1 MVLPDEWLMILI
13 STLPAKGEESLDLQ
27 SPLTASQLDNR
38 ISTPIPD
45 QLVGSDD
52 RHGYLTGRCGR
63 YVAHRQRSHTLCL
76 LMAHQHGAPTP
87 CPFESGC
94 LVLRHQG
101 RIYSTNLMD
110 SNTRLQIE
118 NLSAEYIYAAKN
130 YSTSYLSMFLDDA
143 QRIASQLLRL
153 GVSDEMLDEIWY
165 KYN

>member
-1 MVLPDEWLMILI
+1 
-13 STLPAKGEESLDLQ
+13 
-27 SPLTASQLDNR
+27 
-38 ISTPIPD
+38 
-45 QLVGSDD
+45 
-52 RHGYLTGRCGR
+52 
-63 YVAHRQRSHTLCL
+63 
-76 LMAHQHGAPTP
+76 
-87 CPFESGC
+87 
-94 LVLRHQG
+94 
-101 RIYSTNLMD
+101 MD